1 MIPFLPKYLPYLSL
15 RFIFGCVHRFSHT
28 SVKMN
33 SFVLPCLRLG
43 VSLQRK
49 LRTIAMINIQID
61 RRILEACPE
70 TRIGLISASVVND
83 PTCDELWAEID
94 AAAQD
99 IKQQYELLEINKRP
113 AIAATRHLYKAL
125 GKDPS
130 RYRVSSEALC
140 RRIIRGLGIYRL
152 TTLIDV
158 VNLVSIKSGYAISG
172 LDGDRI
178 EGNTLTMSV
187 GTAEDVYHGIGRGVL
202 NIEGMPVY
210 RDAMGP
216 IATPTSDEERTKFTE
231 QTVKAQ
237 ININAF
243 APEMPLEDAVNWM
256 AALLKKYAHATD
268 VETSIYN
275 PQQQ

>member
-1 MIPFLPKYLPYLSL
+1 MIQ
-15 RFIFGCVHRFSHT
+15 
-28 SVKMN
+28 VK
-33 SFVLPCLRLG
+33 
-43 VSLQRK
+43 
-49 LRTIAMINIQID
+49 ID
-61 RRILEACPE
+61 PRILETCPDC
-70 TRIGLISASVVND
+70 RIGLIRATVVNQ
-83 PTCDELWAEID
+83 PTCDELWGEIE
-94 AAAQD
+94 AAANGIRQRY
-99 IKQQYELLEINKRP
+99 QLLEINQRP
-113 AIAATRHLYKAL
+113 AIAGTRRLYKAL

-178 EGNTLTMSV
+178 EGDTLTISV
-187 GTAEDVYHGIGRGVL
+187 GTADDVYNGIGRGVL

-210 RDAMGP
+210 RDAVGP

-231 QTVKAQ
+231 QTVNAQ

-243 APEMPLEDAVNWM
+243 APEMPLEQAVDWM
-256 AALLKKYAHATD
+256 AHLLRKYAHATS
-268 VETSIYN
+268 VETAIYN
-275 PQQQ
+275 PRQ

>member
-1 MIPFLPKYLPYLSL
+1 MIQ
-15 RFIFGCVHRFSHT
+15 
-28 SVKMN
+28 VK
-33 SFVLPCLRLG
+33 
-43 VSLQRK
+43 
-49 LRTIAMINIQID
+49 ID
-61 RRILEACPE
+61 PRILDTCPAC
-70 TRIGLISASVVND
+70 RIGLISAGVVND
-83 PTCDELWAEID
+83 PTCDELWAEIEE
-94 AAAQD
+94 AANE
-99 IKQQYELLEINKRP
+99 IKERYELLEINQRP
-113 AIAATRHLYKAL
+113 AIAGTRHLYKAL

-178 EGNTLTMSV
+178 VGDTLTMSV
-187 GTAEDVYHGIGRGVL
+187 GTAEDVYNGIGRGVL

-237 ININAF
+237 VNINAF
-243 APEMPLEDAVNWM
+243 APEMPLEEAVDWM
-256 AALLKKYAHATD
+256 ASLLKKYAHATN
-268 VETSIYN
+268 VETVIFDPN
-275 PQQQ
+275 K

>member
-1 MIPFLPKYLPYLSL
+1 
-15 RFIFGCVHRFSHT
+15 
-28 SVKMN
+28 
-33 SFVLPCLRLG
+33 
-43 VSLQRK
+43 
-49 LRTIAMINIQID
+49 MINIKID
-61 RRILEACPE
+61 NRIQEACPE
-70 TRIGLISASVVND
+70 VRIGLINARVVNE
-83 PTCDELWAEID
+83 PTCDELWAEIED
-94 AAAQD
+94 AARE
-99 IKQQYELLEINKRP
+99 ITQQYELLQINQRP
-113 AIAATRHLYKAL
+113 AIAATRRLYKAL

-130 RYRVSSEALC
+130 RYRVASEALC

-178 EGNTLTMSV
+178 EGDTLTMSV
-187 GTAEDVYHGIGRGVL
+187 GTAEDVYNGIGRGEL

-210 RDAMGP
+210 RDAVGP

-231 QTVKAQ
+231 QTVNAQ

-243 APEMPLEDAVNWM
+243 APEMPLEQAVDWM
-256 AALLKKYAHATD
+256 ADLLRKYAHATS

-275 PQQQ
+275 PRQ

>member
-1 MIPFLPKYLPYLSL
+1 M
-15 RFIFGCVHRFSHT
+15 V
-28 SVKMN
+28 
-33 SFVLPCLRLG
+33 
-43 VSLQRK
+43 
-49 LRTIAMINIQID
+49 NIKID
-61 RRILEACPE
+61 SRIVDACPE
-70 TRIGLISASVVND
+70 VRIGFISATVTNS
-83 PTCDELWAEID
+83 PTSDELWAEIE
-94 AAAQD
+94 AAAEE
-99 IKQQYELLEINKRP
+99 IKQRYELLEINQRP
-113 AIAATRHLYKAL
+113 AIAGTRYLYKAL

-178 EGNTLTMSV
+178 EGDTLTLSV
-187 GTAEDVYHGIGRGVL
+187 GTADDVYNGIGRGLL

-216 IATPTSDEERTKFTE
+216 IATPTSDEERTKFTDD
-231 QTVKAQ
+231 TVKVQ

-243 APEMPLEDAVNWM
+243 APEMPVEEAVEWM
-256 AALLKKYAHATD
+256 ASLLKRYASATD
-268 VETSIYN
+268 IETGIYT
-275 PQQQ
+275 PTKD

>member
-1 MIPFLPKYLPYLSL
+1 MIQ
-15 RFIFGCVHRFSHT
+15 
-28 SVKMN
+28 VK
-33 SFVLPCLRLG
+33 
-43 VSLQRK
+43 
-49 LRTIAMINIQID
+49 ID
-61 RRILEACPE
+61 PRILEACPE
-70 TRIGLISASVVND
+70 TRIGLIRATVVNE
-83 PTCDELWAEID
+83 PTCDALWAEIE

-99 IKQQYELLEINKRP
+99 IKERFELLEINQRP
-113 AIAATRHLYKAL
+113 AIAGTRHLYKAL

-178 EGNTLTMSV
+178 VGDTLTMGV
-187 GTAEDVYHGIGRGVL
+187 GRSDEEYHGIGRGLL

-243 APEMPLEDAVNWM
+243 APEMPVEEAVQWM
-256 AALLKKYAHATD
+256 ATLLEKYAHATD
-268 VETSIYN
+268 IETAIHG
-275 PQQQ
+275 

>member
-1 MIPFLPKYLPYLSL
+1 MIQ
-15 RFIFGCVHRFSHT
+15 
-28 SVKMN
+28 
-33 SFVLPCLRLG
+33 
-43 VSLQRK
+43 VS
-49 LRTIAMINIQID
+49 ID
-61 RRILEACPE
+61 PRILAACPE
-70 TRIGLISASVVND
+70 CRIGLISATVVNE
-83 PTCDELWAEID
+83 PTCDELWAVIE
-94 AAAQD
+94 AAAED
-99 IKQQYELLEINKRP
+99 IKQQYELLEINQRP
-113 AIAATRHLYKAL
+113 AIAGTRHLYKAL

-187 GTAEDVYHGIGRGVL
+187 GRADDVYNGIGRGLL

-216 IATPTSDEERTKFTE
+216 IATPTSDEERTKFTD

-243 APEMPLEDAVNWM
+243 APEMPLEEAVDWM
-256 AALLKKYAHATD
+256 ASLLKKYAHATD
-268 VETSIYN
+268 VETMIFDPSASGN
-275 PQQQ
+275 V

>member
-1 MIPFLPKYLPYLSL
+1 
-15 RFIFGCVHRFSHT
+15 
-28 SVKMN
+28 
-33 SFVLPCLRLG
+33 
-43 VSLQRK
+43 
-49 LRTIAMINIQID
+49 MINIQID
-61 RRILEACPE
+61 ERILAACPE
-70 TRIGLISASVVND
+70 TRIGLLSATVVNE
-83 PTCDELWAEID
+83 PTCDTLWAEIE
-94 AAAQD
+94 AAAED
-99 IKQQYELLEINKRP
+99 IRQRYQLLEINQRP
-113 AIAATRHLYKAL
+113 AIAGTRHLYRSL

-178 EGNTLTMSV
+178 VGDALTMGV
-187 GTAEDVYHGIGRGVL
+187 GRSDEEYHGIGRGIL

-243 APEMPLEDAVNWM
+243 APEMPVEEAVQWM
-256 AALLKKYAHATD
+256 ATLLEKYAHATD
-268 VETSIYN
+268 IETAIHG
-275 PQQQ
+275 

>member
-1 MIPFLPKYLPYLSL
+1 
-15 RFIFGCVHRFSHT
+15 
-28 SVKMN
+28 
-33 SFVLPCLRLG
+33 
-43 VSLQRK
+43 
-49 LRTIAMINIQID
+49 MINIHID
-61 RRILEACPE
+61 PRILEACPE
-70 TRIGLISASVVND
+70 TRIGLISATVVNA
-83 PTCDELWAEID
+83 PTSDELWAEIE
-94 AAAQD
+94 AAAGY
-99 IKQQYELLEINKRP
+99 IKQHYELLEINQRP
-113 AIAATRHLYKAL
+113 AIAATRHLYRAL

-178 EGNTLTMSV
+178 EGDTLTMGV
-187 GTAEDVYHGIGRGVL
+187 GTADDVYNGIGRGLL

-216 IATPTSDEERTKFTE
+216 IATPTSDEERTKFTD
-231 QTVKAQ
+231 QTVRAQ

-243 APEMPLEDAVNWM
+243 APEMPLEESVLWM
-256 AALLKKYAHATD
+256 AELLKKYANATD
-268 VETSIYN
+268 VETAIHTPN
-275 PQQQ
+275 GK

>member
-1 MIPFLPKYLPYLSL
+1 MIQ
-15 RFIFGCVHRFSHT
+15 
-28 SVKMN
+28 
-33 SFVLPCLRLG
+33 
-43 VSLQRK
+43 VS
-49 LRTIAMINIQID
+49 ID
-61 RRILEACPE
+61 PRILAACPE
-70 TRIGLISASVVND
+70 CRIGLISATVVNE
-83 PTCDELWAEID
+83 PTCDELWAEIE
-94 AAAQD
+94 AAAED
-99 IKQQYELLEINKRP
+99 IKQRYELLEINQRP
-113 AIAATRHLYKAL
+113 AIAGTRHLYKAL

-187 GTAEDVYHGIGRGVL
+187 GRADDVYNGIGRGLL

-216 IATPTSDEERTKFTE
+216 IATPTSDEERTKFTD

-243 APEMPLEDAVNWM
+243 APEMPLEEAVDWM

-268 VETSIYN
+268 VETLIFDPSASGN
-275 PQQQ
+275 V

>member
-1 MIPFLPKYLPYLSL
+1 MIQ
-15 RFIFGCVHRFSHT
+15 
-28 SVKMN
+28 
-33 SFVLPCLRLG
+33 
-43 VSLQRK
+43 VS
-49 LRTIAMINIQID
+49 ID
-61 RRILEACPE
+61 PRILAACPE
-70 TRIGLISASVVND
+70 CRIGLIRATVVNE
-83 PTCDELWAEID
+83 PTSDELWAEIE
-94 AAAQD
+94 AAAED
-99 IKQQYELLEINKRP
+99 IKQRYELLEINQRP
-113 AIAATRHLYKAL
+113 AIAGTRHLYKAL

-187 GTAEDVYHGIGRGVL
+187 GRADDVYNGIGRGLL

-216 IATPTSDEERTKFTE
+216 IATPTSDEERTKFTD

-243 APEMPLEDAVNWM
+243 APEMPLEEAVDWM

-268 VETSIYN
+268 VETMIFDPSASGN
-275 PQQQ
+275 V

>member
-1 MIPFLPKYLPYLSL
+1 
-15 RFIFGCVHRFSHT
+15 
-28 SVKMN
+28 
-33 SFVLPCLRLG
+33 
-43 VSLQRK
+43 
-49 LRTIAMINIQID
+49 MININID
-61 RRILEACPE
+61 PRILEACPE
-70 TRIGLISASVVND
+70 TRIGLISATVVNA
-83 PTCDELWAEID
+83 PTSDELWAEIEG
-94 AAAQD
+94 AAEY
-99 IKQQYELLEINKRP
+99 IKQHYELLEINQRP
-113 AIAATRHLYKAL
+113 AIAATRHLYRSL

-178 EGNTLTMSV
+178 EGDTLTMSV
-187 GTAEDVYHGIGRGVL
+187 GTADDVYNGIGRGLL

-210 RDAMGP
+210 RDAKGP

-231 QTVKAQ
+231 QTVRAQ

-243 APEMPLEDAVNWM
+243 APEMPLEEYVLWM
-256 AALLKKYAHATD
+256 AELLKKYANATD
-268 VETSIYN
+268 VETAIHTPN
-275 PQQQ
+275 GK

>member
-15 RFIFGCVHRFSHT
+15 RIIFGCVHRFSHT

-33 SFVLPCLRLG
+33 SFVLPCLRLA

-152 TTLIDV
+152 TSLIDV

-231 QTVKAQ
+231 QTVRAQ

-256 AALLKKYAHATD
+256 AALLQKYAHATD